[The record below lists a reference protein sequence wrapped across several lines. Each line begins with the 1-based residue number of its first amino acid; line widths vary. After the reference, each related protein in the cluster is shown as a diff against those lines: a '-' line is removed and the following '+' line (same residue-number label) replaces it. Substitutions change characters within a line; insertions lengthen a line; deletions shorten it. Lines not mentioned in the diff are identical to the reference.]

1 MYDWLIVGAGFA
13 GSVLAERLASERNER
28 VLLIDRRPH
37 IGGNAYD
44 RYDDDGLLIHQY
56 GPHIF
61 HTNSK
66 QIFDHLSRFTEWRF
80 YEHRVLAE
88 VDGMQVPI
96 PINLDTVNKLYGLN
110 LTSEELQ
117 DWFAERAE
125 PVDEIRDL
133 RGRGGLRRR
142 ARALR
147 EVLPR
152 LYAQAMGPRPLR
164 TRQVGDLARAD
175 AHEPGRPL
183 LRRRV
188 PVHAEARLHAHVRED
203 GQPSEHPRD
212 DADRLRRRASTSFPT
227 GASSITGPIDEYFDF
242 RFGKLP
248 YRSLRFEHVT
258 LDKAWH
264 QPVGVV
270 NYPQTQDYT
279 RVTEYK
285 HLTGQEHA
293 KTALTYE
300 YPSAEG
306 DPYYPIPKPENQEL
320 FKKYERL
327 ALATPDVWFVGRLA
341 TYRYYNMDQIV
352 GQALATFRRIN
363 EALPVGADTS
373 AVKVVSPSAAMAS

>member
-13 GSVLAERLASERNER
+13 GSVLAERLATERNER
-28 VLLIDRRPH
+28 ILLIDRRNH

-66 QIFDHLSRFTEWRF
+66 QIFDYLSRFTEWRF

-88 VDGMQVPI
+88 VDSMLVPI

-110 LTSEELQ
+110 LTSEQLQ

-125 PVDEIRDL
+125 KVEEIKTSEDVVVSAVGRELYEKFFRGYTRKQWGLDPSELDKSVTSRVPTRTNRDDRYFGDEFQFMPKH
-133 RGRGGLRRR
+133 G
-142 ARALR
+142 
-147 EVLPR
+147 
-152 LYAQAMGPRPLR
+152 Y
-164 TRQVGDLARAD
+164 TRMFEKMVSHPNIHVMTQTDYEDVK
-175 AHEPGRPL
+175 HVVPH
-183 LRRRV
+183 RRV
-188 PVHAEARLHAHVRED
+188 
-203 GQPSEHPRD
+203 
-212 DADRLRRRASTSFPT
+212 
-227 GASSITGPIDEYFDF
+227 IYTGPIDEYFNF
-242 RFGKLP
+242 QFGRLP
-248 YRSLRFEHVT
+248 YRSLRFEHMT

-270 NYPQTQDYT
+270 NYPQTNDYT
-279 RVTEYK
+279 RITEYK

-300 YPSAEG
+300 YPSSEG

-363 EALPVGADTS
+363 EALPAGADTS
-373 AVKVVSPSAAMAS
+373 AVKVMSSSAALAS

>member
-13 GSVLAERLASERNER
+13 GSVLAERLATERNER

-66 QIFDHLSRFTEWRF
+66 QIFDYLSRFTEWRF
-80 YEHRVLAE
+80 YEHRVLAD
-88 VDGMQVPI
+88 VDDMLVPI

-110 LTSEELQ
+110 LTSEQLQ

-125 PVDEIRDL
+125 NIGEIRTSEDVVVSVVGREL
-133 RGRGGLRRR
+133 YEKFFRGYTRKQWGLDPSELDKSVTSR
-142 ARALR
+142 
-147 EVLPR
+147 VPT
-152 LYAQAMGPRPLR
+152 R
-164 TRQVGDLARAD
+164 TNRDDRYFTDEFQFMPKNGYTRMFEKMVGHPNIHVMTQTEYDD
-175 AHEPGRPL
+175 VKNVVPH
-183 LRRRV
+183 RRV
-188 PVHAEARLHAHVRED
+188 
-203 GQPSEHPRD
+203 
-212 DADRLRRRASTSFPT
+212 
-227 GASSITGPIDEYFDF
+227 IYCGPIDEYFNF
-242 RFGKLP
+242 QFGKLP

-270 NYPQTQDYT
+270 NYPQTRDYT

-285 HLTGQEHA
+285 HLTGQEHT

-306 DPYYPIPKPENQEL
+306 DPYYPIPKAENQEL

-327 ALATPDVWFVGRLA
+327 AQATPDVWFVGRLA

-363 EALPVGADTS
+363 ESLPVGADTS
-373 AVKVVSPSAAMAS
+373 AVKVVSPSAALVS

>member
-1 MYDWLIVGAGFA
+1 LIVGAGFA
-13 GSVLAERLASERNER
+13 GSVLAERLATERNER

-66 QIFDHLSRFTEWRF
+66 QIFDYLSRFTEWRF
-80 YEHRVLAE
+80 YEHRVLAD
-88 VDGMQVPI
+88 VDDMLVPI

-110 LTSEELQ
+110 LTSEQLQ

-125 PVDEIRDL
+125 KIGEIRTSEDVVVSVVGREL
-133 RGRGGLRRR
+133 YEKFFRGYTRKQWGLDPSELDKSVTSR
-142 ARALR
+142 
-147 EVLPR
+147 VPT
-152 LYAQAMGPRPLR
+152 R
-164 TRQVGDLARAD
+164 TNRDDRYFTDEFQFMPKNGYTRMFEKMVGHPNIHVMTQTEYDD
-175 AHEPGRPL
+175 VKNVVPH
-183 LRRRV
+183 RRV
-188 PVHAEARLHAHVRED
+188 
-203 GQPSEHPRD
+203 
-212 DADRLRRRASTSFPT
+212 
-227 GASSITGPIDEYFDF
+227 IYCGPIDEYFNF
-242 RFGKLP
+242 QFGKLP

-270 NYPQTQDYT
+270 NYPQTRDYT

-306 DPYYPIPKPENQEL
+306 DPYYPIPKAENQEL

-327 ALATPDVWFVGRLA
+327 AQATPDVWFVGRLA

-363 EALPVGADTS
+363 ESLPVGADTS
-373 AVKVVSPSAAMAS
+373 AVKVVSPSAALVS